1 MAHQTLQRSREELA
15 ELVRDNPGL
24 LRLQVGFNPNS
35 SSVGSVVQFM
45 LWSAV
50 AATAIYQTAA
60 ILFPRAAGT
69 DATPAPASD
78 TPPVDPA

>member
-1 MAHQTLQRSREELA
+1 MAHQPLLCTREELA
-15 ELVRDNPGL
+15 ERVRNHPGL

-50 AATAIYQTAA
+50 AATAVYQTASL
-60 ILFPRAAGT
+60 LFPRT
-69 DATPAPASD
+69 PSPNATPGSAQQ
-78 TPPVDPA
+78 PPQNDPA